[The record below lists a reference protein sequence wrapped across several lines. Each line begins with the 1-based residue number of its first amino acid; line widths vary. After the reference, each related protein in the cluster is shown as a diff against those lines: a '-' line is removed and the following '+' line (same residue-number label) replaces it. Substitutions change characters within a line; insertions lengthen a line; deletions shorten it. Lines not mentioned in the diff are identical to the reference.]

1 MVCSAILPLARRVLH
16 VVVVVLGAVTSTYAG
31 DVRLAWDPNSESDL
45 AGYVVLIGTAS
56 GVYTQSL
63 EVAPASPEAEIKSLP
78 DGATYF
84 FAVRAFNT
92 AGLQSGLS
100 NEVSVTLGTLPG
112 PPPVPA
118 PAITTVA
125 PATGPTSGGTAV
137 TISGSH
143 FTTGLTV
150 RFGST
155 LASVTSASASSIV
168 AVAPAGV
175 AGQVSV
181 TVTNPDGQMA
191 TKAGAYTYT
200 TTTTGPAIT
209 GFAPTSG
216 PMGGGTL
223 VTITGTQFT
232 AGATVR
238 FGAASA
244 AVQSVSATS
253 IVARTP
259 AMPAGPAPVVVT
271 LTTGQTV
278 TATGTFTVLAPSP
291 VISAVGPAW
300 GSTAGGT
307 LVTITGSQFM
317 TGASVLFGAVPATVS
332 SVASTMITAV
342 APARAAGVV
351 GVTVV
356 NPGGGL
362 ATKAGAFTYVGQA
375 PVLGAVTPNRGPASG
390 GNTVVVTG
398 QHFAPGLVVTFDG
411 VPSVVKAV
419 TATSAEVIVPARP
432 AGAAAVVVRNADGQS
447 TSSAGAYTFDALAP
461 TLSGVSPTRGPIDG
475 GTLVTLSGTH
485 FTAGATVSVG
495 GLPAAVTAVTA
506 TAIVITTPVGAPGAA
521 DVTVRNPD
529 GMTATLVGAFTYDA
543 PEEPTPSFVRYFAEG
558 VQGGFFDTRFAIANP
573 HAEVV
578 PVEVT
583 FTDVFAQELTMT
595 LEVPAGGRATVDR
608 SNMPSLASEAFAS
621 KFESPRELGI
631 DRTVAWDRGAPY
643 GAHSETGLESPRT
656 VWYFAEG
663 ATHSGFELFYLLQN
677 PTDTA
682 AEVLVR
688 YMLGSGQVIERVHT
702 VAARARTNVWVNHD
716 DRALASAEVSA
727 QLISLNGVPIVA
739 ERSMYQNVDGQLFT
753 AGHNSGGIAEPST
766 RWFLAE
772 GATGDYFDT
781 FVLIANPNSTAATL
795 LVTYMLPDGA
805 PLEATYTVA
814 PNSRFTIW
822 ADHEHPRLKKT
833 DLSVVVASTN
843 GVPVIVERTMWWPGA
858 PGGRWTE
865 AHNSAGATTTA
876 SAWVMAD
883 GFSSVRNGGSTYA
896 LVANTG
902 GTRTLVRFTLLTTQG
917 RGRVVEAWV
926 GANSRFS
933 MDVAQTF
940 PEAQDT
946 AFSLLVE
953 SGDGAP
959 LVVERASYWSAGAVH
974 WAAGTNSLASPLGQ
988 TRTGTAATH

>member
-1 MVCSAILPLARRVLH
+1 M
-16 VVVVVLGAVTSTYAG
+16 LGAVTSTYAG

-191 TKAGAYTYT
+191 TRAGAYTYT

-238 FGAASA
+238 FGRRFGRRPERQRDVDCCPHTGDARWAGASGRHVDHGTDGDGDGHLHRA
-244 AVQSVSATS
+244 RAVAGHLGGRARLGQHRGRHARHDYGQSVHDG
-253 IVARTP
+253 R
-259 AMPAGPAPVVVT
+259 
-271 LTTGQTV
+271 
-278 TATGTFTVLAPSP
+278 
-291 VISAVGPAW
+291 VGPVRRRS
-300 GSTAGGT
+300 GDGVVGR
-307 LVTITGSQFM
+307 VDDDR
-317 TGASVLFGAVPATVS
+317 
-332 SVASTMITAV
+332 TAV

-663 ATHSGFELFYLLQN
+663 ATHSGFDLFYLLQN
-677 PTDTA
+677 PTDTD

-688 YMLGSGQVIERVHT
+688 YMLGSGQVIERVHM
-702 VAARARTNVWVNHD
+702 VAARARTNIWVNHD